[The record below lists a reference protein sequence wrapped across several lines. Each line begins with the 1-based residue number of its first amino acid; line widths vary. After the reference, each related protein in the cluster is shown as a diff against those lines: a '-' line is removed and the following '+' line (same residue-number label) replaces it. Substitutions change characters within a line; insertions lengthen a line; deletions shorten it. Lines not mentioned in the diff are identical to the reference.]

1 MPNTPMKMKL
11 GMMKKMPKVK
21 KKAKKKYAQVVLL
34 KIKLNKMAIIEG
46 YAWAENRSKLERAIT
61 EVRESG
67 KELSVE
73 AVKEVYIRMLGN
85 VLEIK
90 DGEVVKRV
98 VKEAKKSK

>member
-1 MPNTPMKMKL
+1 
-11 GMMKKMPKVK
+11 
-21 KKAKKKYAQVVLL
+21 
-34 KIKLNKMAIIEG
+34 MAIIEG